1 MKHLIAIAVAL
12 LLGVPS
18 FAQTHYREK
27 IDIENE
33 QFFNKLVNV
42 QLDMQKDSVLSILGC
57 PYKKAA
63 IKTSNGIIYES
74 ISYRTDVFKK
84 AVFRSK
90 IIYSLIFRNSIL
102 IMINEDEHFSSE
114 EIINRQQGVDL
125 WTIAKNYEDSK

>member
-12 LLGVPS
+12 LLGVPC
-18 FAQTHYREK
+18 FAQKNYTEK
-27 IDIENE
+27 LDIENE
-33 QFFNKLVNV
+33 QFFNMLVNI
-42 QLDMQKDSVLSILGC
+42 QLDMQKDSVLSILGG

-63 IKTSNGIIYES
+63 IKTCNGNIYES
-74 ISYRTDVFKK
+74 ISYRTDVYKK

-102 IMINEDEHFSSE
+102 IMIHEDEHFSSE

-125 WTIAKNYEDSK
+125 WAIAKNYEDSK